1 MISLEP
7 IDKLLLFEIIGRGSY
22 GTVYRASYRG
32 IQVAAKVLQIG
43 GQDKATI
50 SREVGLLR

>member
-7 IDKLLLFEIIGRGSY
+7 IDRLLLFEIIRRGSC

-43 GQDKATI
+43 GQDKELYLEKLAY
-50 SREVGLLR
+50 